1 MVLGASRIRLKFLRD
16 IRVKILEPKN
26 FDSNDAISRLFS
38 QIIPEREQDIVR
50 RKTKDIP
57 LGGDIILC
65 TLIHQQ
71 NVIDHSFDPLYINFS
86 NDGISG
92 AKGLFFLK
100 ILSLLPSSFRSTPPW
115 EWCPA
120 EGWPSGGNVKGGIV
134 TSSFYM
140 FPACKSF
147 MGYWLKAPWL
157 DYRMNFDWLIDW
169 LIFGEV
175 KKDFIDHGMRPRLLS
190 VVKCSDWHIYHIRFA
205 KISVNSYSEFR
216 VGTINEL
223 RSFMFC

>member
-100 ILSLLPSSFRSTPPW
+100 ILSLL
-115 EWCPA
+115 
-120 EGWPSGGNVKGGIV
+120 EGDKTDDSLLTFPHLEHISPGNDAQMGGHQAA
-134 TSSFYM
+134 M
-140 FPACKSF
+140 
-147 MGYWLKAPWL
+147 
-157 DYRMNFDWLIDW
+157 
-169 LIFGEV
+169 
-175 KKDFIDHGMRPRLLS
+175 
-190 VVKCSDWHIYHIRFA
+190 
-205 KISVNSYSEFR
+205 
-216 VGTINEL
+216 
-223 RSFMFC
+223 